1 MAVVSKETRP
11 GLAKDTGKGPA
22 EVEVKVEDTG
32 LLMMFNGLRCRA
44 EPQASGDLCRT
55 ATVR

>member
-1 MAVVSKETRP
+1 MPVVSKETRQ
-11 GLAKDTGKGPA
+11 GLTKDAGKGPA

-32 LLMMFNGLRCRA
+32 LLMLLNALRCRA

-55 ATVR
+55 ATVS